1 MKFRTFQFRI
11 PNPEC
16 RIRDCFTD
24 PVFCEEKE
32 MKINYDEES
41 SLLIH
46 SKFIGE
52 HFISITRKIRND
64 GVFLSKSQ
72 ASNLKDKE
80 AFDEFNKQW
89 EDGWDKEEAKKSEEI
104 EINRLGSKEFQIW
117 EDFKKL
123 WQKIECVASIYCQA
137 KSHSDI
143 LNEAR
148 VEEEKNGICE
158 KIKRFFR
165 MK

>member
-1 MKFRTFQFRI
+1 MKVRIFQFRI
-11 PNPEC
+11 PNPEYQ
-16 RIRDCFTD
+16 IRDCSTG

-32 MKINYDEES
+32 SKINSEEA
-41 SLLIH
+41 LLIH

-72 ASNLKDKE
+72 ATNLKDKE
-80 AFDEFNKQW
+80 GFEEFNNQW
-89 EDGWDKEEAKKSEEI
+89 EDGWDKEEARKSEEI

-117 EDFKKL
+117 EDLKKL
-123 WQKIECVASIYCQA
+123 WQKIECVAFIYCQA

>member
-1 MKFRTFQFRI
+1 MKLRIFQFRI

-16 RIRDCFTD
+16 QIRDCSIG

-32 MKINYDEES
+32 IKINSDEA
-41 SLLIH
+41 LLIH
-46 SKFIGE
+46 SRFIGK

-72 ASNLKDKE
+72 ATNLKDKE
-80 AFDEFNKQW
+80 GFEEFNNQW
-89 EDGWDKEEAKKSEEI
+89 EDGWDKEEARKSEEI

-117 EDFKKL
+117 EDLKKL
-123 WQKIECVASIYCQA
+123 WQKIECVASIYYQA

-148 VEEEKNGICE
+148 VEEEKKNGICE

>member
-1 MKFRTFQFRI
+1 M
-11 PNPEC
+11 
-16 RIRDCFTD
+16 
-24 PVFCEEKE
+24 
-32 MKINYDEES
+32 
-41 SLLIH
+41 
-46 SKFIGE
+46 
-52 HFISITRKIRND
+52 
-64 GVFLSKSQ
+64 
-72 ASNLKDKE
+72 KDKE
-80 AFDEFNKQW
+80 AFEEFNNQW

-123 WQKIECVASIYCQA
+123 WQKIECVASIYYQA